1 MKQSI
6 LYIILVVLFC
16 FGIIASFLYPA
27 YTNIF
32 GISII
37 LLSLAFALY
46 AIFQKHKASQNP
58 RFKIGKDTLILILT
72 ILLISFLGGIS
83 GLLTN
88 FYISNLFGTVAG
100 FICAILLSFVI
111 GYWARKGIEKVKLKF

>member
-1 MKQSI
+1 MKQNI
-6 LYIILVVLFC
+6 LYITLVFLFC
-16 FGIIASFLYPA
+16 FGITASFLYPA

-46 AIFQKHKASQNP
+46 ATFQKHKASQNP
-58 RFKIGKDTLILILT
+58 RFKIGKDIFILMFT
-72 ILLISFLGGIS
+72 IVFISFLSGIV

-88 FYISNLFGTVAG
+88 HYVSNSFGAMIG
-100 FICAILLSFVI
+100 LICAILVGFVI
-111 GYWARKGIEKVKLKF
+111 GYLVRKGITKITA